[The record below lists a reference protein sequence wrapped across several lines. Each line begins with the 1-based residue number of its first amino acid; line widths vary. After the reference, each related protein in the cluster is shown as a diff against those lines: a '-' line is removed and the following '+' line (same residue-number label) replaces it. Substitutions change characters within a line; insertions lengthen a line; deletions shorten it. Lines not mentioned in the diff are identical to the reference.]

1 MQKMEKRQI
10 IILGVAAIAVL
21 YFAFNFLFP
30 SPAKKTTFSPAIKA
44 SEFKTFAT
52 DVSISISKEI
62 ISPGDA
68 YAINRAETEWLRD
81 PFYDK
86 KTYRELLKAKESSK
100 AVSDVKK
107 LNFNYTGYIEYDGK
121 AMAIINGVEYSAGE
135 ALEEPGYVLRAIS
148 PGKVIIENK
157 ADRDRS
163 EVLISD

>member
-10 IILGVAAIAVL
+10 IILGITAAVIL
-21 YFAFNFLFP
+21 YGAFNFIFKA
-30 SPAKKTTFSPAIKA
+30 PAKTTTFSSVTKA

-52 DVSISISKEI
+52 DVSIGISKEVT
-62 ISPGDA
+62 SPGEA

-86 KTYRELLKAKESSK
+86 KTYRELLKAKESSN
-100 AVSDVKK
+100 AVVDAKK
-107 LNFNYTGYIEYDGK
+107 LTFNYTGYIEYNGK

-135 ALEEPGYVLRAIS
+135 ALEESGYVLRAIF

-157 ADRDRS
+157 ADRDRI